1 MVAPVS
7 RRLTGGWPPS
17 DPHADLPIRMPA
29 PPPRAPARIPR
40 VLQGASLL
48 RHPARPWPPI
58 FVRRGF
64 PASFRAPPCQALRP
78 PMTRVSSAAT
88 TTRPTL
94 KITRGPSNPHARPT
108 TPPTLGRLTSCA
120 GLPSPSQRGGAG
132 GEDPSVPS
140 VVRSSLRPLRVL
152 RILIV
157 SLPPSPPTRS
167 TTAPPP
173 NIAARIKAWHV
184 LCSQSREHV
193 RAGAVR
199 RAPPQSTR
207 RRGAI
212 RDEPFRLLQ

>member
-1 MVAPVS
+1 MVAPVF

-78 PMTRVSSAAT
+78 PVTRVSSAAT
-88 TTRPTL
+88 TTRPTP
-94 KITRGPSNPHARPT
+94 KITRGPSIPHARPT
-108 TPPTLGRLTSCA
+108 TPPTLGRFTSCA

-132 GEDPSVPS
+132 GEDPGG
-140 VVRSSLRPLRVL
+140 RGRGPLRAL
-152 RILIV
+152 RGSLFSPSPPCPPYPHCEPP
-157 SLPPSPPTRS
+157 SLPPNPLHHCPTTQYRRSHQGVACSLLSVPRACESWRGPPRPSPIYPKTRS
-167 TTAPPP
+167 NP
-173 NIAARIKAWHV
+173 R
-184 LCSQSREHV
+184 
-193 RAGAVR
+193 
-199 RAPPQSTR
+199 
-207 RRGAI
+207 
-212 RDEPFRLLQ
+212 